1 MPMSQDTAMH
11 HPAAEICH
19 TRTAST
25 TVLPAHGDQCDRASW
40 CPAHR
45 GGYPRSTTQCGGR
58 LVGRKEAAFGQCS
71 AGAARARRGEC
82 SCRCRSTV
90 PVGVNDSTSARKVS
104 CSGRAAQLVMWV
116 HREAM
121 KPAYVCVVECLSGS
135 VWRWGQC
142 PAAIDSR
149 AWQNQN
155 VRSKVTIHRQS
166 PTRCAARPTRRSAQP
181 ACGAR
186 APGARRSRPPPPPPP
201 HRRFAL
207 PRCEATR

>member
-1 MPMSQDTAMH
+1 MH

-71 AGAARARRGEC
+71 AGAALARRGEC

-121 KPAYVCVVECLSGS
+121 KPACVCVVECLSGS
-135 VWRWGQC
+135 VWRGGQC
-142 PAAIDSR
+142 PAAIDPVSTRIGRIRTCGGAGHHSLITIRGMLEDQSSR
-149 AWQNQN
+149 MRVNRRGRRPQGAAMYAYEDG
-155 VRSKVTIHRQS
+155 HRDGHMV
-166 PTRCAARPTRRSAQP
+166 CI
-181 ACGAR
+181 
-186 APGARRSRPPPPPPP
+186 
-201 HRRFAL
+201 
-207 PRCEATR
+207 E